1 MDESILIGLAVIA
14 VLVIA
19 FVLYVW
25 ALVNAARNAKWVWFV
40 LVLLFGPL
48 CVVYLLFAYER
59 TPSREPQRRVEP
71 TIR

>member
-1 MDESILIGLAVIA
+1 MDASILIGLMVIA
-14 VLVIA
+14 VAVIA

-25 ALVNAARNAKWVWFV
+25 ALVNAARNAKWLWFV

-48 CVVYLLFAYER
+48 CVVYLLLAYER
-59 TPSREPQRRVEP
+59 APSRKPQRKVEP